1 MQTMNRSGEEEKME
15 DVSRQ
20 IGELRKEMREG
31 FRDIRSEIKDVRSE
45 IKDVRSEIADVR
57 SEIGIRIDSVHTS
70 ISTLWASMLGG
81 YVALIVAFILT
92 RS

>member
-1 MQTMNRSGEEEKME
+1 MDRSRGEEKME

-31 FRDIRSEIKDVRSE
+31 FRDVRSE
-45 IKDVRSEIADVR
+45 IKDVRQEVGLR
-57 SEIGIRIDSVHTS
+57 LDSVHTS
-70 ISTLWASMLGG
+70 IGTLWASTIGG
-81 YVALIVAFILT
+81 YAALIVAFILT